1 MACLS
6 RMGCS
11 NYLYLIRDGG
21 VSRYIIDNWSPKSPR
36 LFAIMLDN
44 QMNEQMIYEIVENM
58 AVKTNYEEMYSE
70 LFDMEPT
77 YQQMKNDKERNE
89 TIFNDLKMHR
99 TRLIK
104 EMRRKRAKIHKK
116 TGLSFGGKD
125 PMGGYVWGYKK
136 TDS

>member
-1 MACLS
+1 
-6 RMGCS
+6 MGSS
-11 NYLYLIRDGG
+11 NSLYLVRDGG
-21 VSRYIIDNWSPKSPR
+21 ISRYIIHNWSPKSHR

-70 LFDMEPT
+70 LIEIEPT

-89 TIFNDLKMHR
+89 TIFNDLKIYR
-99 TRLIK
+99 RRLVK
-104 EMRRKRAKIHKK
+104 EMRRKRAKIHKD
-116 TGLSFGGKD
+116 TGLLFGGKD
-125 PMGGYVWGYKK
+125 PSGEYVWGYKK